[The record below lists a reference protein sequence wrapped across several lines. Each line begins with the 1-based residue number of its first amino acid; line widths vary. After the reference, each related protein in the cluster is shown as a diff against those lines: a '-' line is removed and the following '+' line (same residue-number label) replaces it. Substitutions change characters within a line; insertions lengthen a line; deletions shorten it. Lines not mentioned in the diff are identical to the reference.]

1 MTLALVGDVP
11 REHDDAIFGAV
22 EFRVD
27 VRRDARGVRVTPVG
41 EVDAATIGCLRE
53 SFDEATAIGVGRLVL
68 DLRETTFL
76 DSTGLH
82 FAVDL
87 DAWARTNRT
96 EFAIVAGPPAVQRTF
111 EVSRLVDRLP
121 FVEVPRAR

>member
-1 MTLALVGDVP
+1 MALAVVGDVP
-11 REHDDAIFGAV
+11 REHVEAILAAA

-27 VRRDARGVRVTPVG
+27 VERDGGGVRISPVG
-41 EVDAATIGCLRE
+41 EVDASTIGRLRE
-53 SFDEATAIGVGRLVL
+53 SFDEATAIRVSRLVL

-82 FAVDL
+82 FAIDV
-87 DAWARTNRT
+87 DAWATTNGT
-96 EFAIVAGPPAVQRTF
+96 AFAIVAGPPAVQRTF
-111 EVSRLVDRLP
+111 DVSGLSARLP

>member
-1 MTLALVGDVP
+1 MALALVGDAP
-11 REHDDAIFGAV
+11 REQVEAIVAAV
-22 EFRVD
+22 EFRVEVKRD
-27 VRRDARGVRVTPVG
+27 GGSVRISPVG
-41 EVDAATIGCLRE
+41 EVDLSTIGRLRE
-53 SFDEATAIGVGRLVL
+53 SFDEARATGASRLVL

-82 FAVDL
+82 FAVDI
-87 DAWARTNRT
+87 DGWATNNGT

-111 EVSRLVDRLP
+111 DVAGFSDRLP

>member
-1 MTLALVGDVP
+1 MALAVVDDVP
-11 REHDDAIFGAV
+11 REHVETILAAV

-27 VRRDARGVRVTPVG
+27 VERDGGSVRISPVG
-41 EVDAATIGCLRE
+41 EVDTATIGRLRE
-53 SFDEATAIGVGRLVL
+53 SFDEAAAINASRVVL

-82 FAVDL
+82 FAVDI
-87 DAWARTNRT
+87 DAWARTNGT

-111 EVSRLVDRLP
+111 DVSRLTDRLP
-121 FVEVPRAR
+121 FVEVPRVR